1 MATIRRAGF
10 GSVFEVENSKV
21 GIGTTGV
28 LVDTVQVLGNVRSSN
43 ANVINIAKLPTYEG
57 FLDNKTRLQS
67 NEVDLDNIVGY
78 ADNEPYYGPS
88 HIHIRADGSE
98 VEMVGAAHT
107 TTKHAVLNDE
117 SDLKSDFIG
126 GDIVIDGEF
135 TVSPGASYCSGV
147 DQLTVT
153 SNFTA
158 PTGNTED
165 RIHCHTAGSM
175 RFNED
180 LGTLEFYTGEQWRT
194 VNSFK
199 DTGNRGRMLV
209 MGGGLYPVSGSYIQS
224 IQINIQNSSVIFGD
238 LTRSNRITSAVAN
251 EIRGVC
257 MGGSDPETDTMDYV
271 TMASE
276 GNAVDFGNL
285 TSSKFGG
292 GGAGSSTRGLMCG
305 GYDSP
310 ANTNDIDYFEIM
322 TLGDALDFGDLT
334 RARRY
339 PSSVASPT
347 RVVTTGGTQDSYS
360 STNFGNRMTDIFT
373 ISSKGNAVD
382 FAPLSD
388 DAQQMCA
395 FANATRGIFPLTA
408 DPVTNQTSID
418 QLNLASGGNATYHG
432 DLGRKTS
439 AQPAGG
445 CNQVRG
451 LVASG
456 FDTPGTSA
464 TNHIDMIEIQTSGSA
479 VDFGELHLTICL
491 GHGCS
496 DSHGGLGG
504 F

>member
-10 GSVFEVENSKV
+10 GSVFEVENETI
-21 GIGTTGV
+21 GIGTTGTATN
-28 LVDTVQVLGNVRSSN
+28 TVQVLGETKTSN
-43 ANVINIAKLPTYEG
+43 AIVSGLSSLTTYQGFVDKNSEFGNSNVDINS
-57 FLDNKTRLQS
+57 QS
-67 NEVDLDNIVGY
+67 GTLGNIEICHGDFNVSSASTLTSSVNE
-78 ADNEPYYGPS
+78 
-88 HIHIRADGSE
+88 
-98 VEMVGAAHT
+98 
-107 TTKHAVLNDE
+107 
-117 SDLKSDFIG
+117 
-126 GDIVIDGEF
+126 
-135 TVSPGASYCSGV
+135 
-147 DQLTVT
+147 LTVT
-153 SNFTA
+153 NSFSV
-158 PTGNTED
+158 PTGNIND

-175 RFNED
+175 RFNQD
-180 LGTLEFYTGEQWRT
+180 LGTLEFYTGDEWRT
-194 VNSFK
+194 VNSIK
-199 DTGNRGRMLV
+199 DTGSRGRMLV
-209 MGGGLYPVSGSYIQS
+209 MGGGLYPVAGSYIQS
-224 IQINIQNSSVIFGD
+224 IQINIQNSSIIFGD

-347 RVVTTGGTQDSYS
+347 RVVTSGGTQDSYP
-360 STNFGNRMTDIFT
+360 STNVGARMTDIFT

-408 DPVTNQTSID
+408 DPSTNQTSID

-432 DLGRKTS
+432 DLGRRTS

-456 FDTPGTSA
+456 FDTPGSSA
-464 TNHIDMIEIQTSGSA
+464 TNHIDMIEIQTSGNA
-479 VDFGELHLTICL
+479 VDFGDLAQKTALA
-491 GHGCS
+491 HGCS